1 MLLLSLCCY
10 TQGQTSLLA
19 SGQWYR
25 FTVTQDGMYEI
36 TGDQLARLGVSLS
49 EIDPA
54 TLRLYAYP
62 AGMLPQANA
71 IPRPKDLQEVAIE
84 VVSSVAGQFGK
95 KDKVIFFGQGPD
107 VVTFNKTTRT
117 YGVANNLYT
126 DKNHYFLTF
135 GTTAGK
141 RVKPQQLVDPF
152 LKVITTWDDFY
163 YNELDQTNILKSGR
177 DWFGTAFD
185 ANTLASFSWDMD
197 RVTPG
202 STVRIVTRLMAEAYD
217 NARFKVTLDKS
228 TPAEYSILSI
238 PQTSYGIKGRTR
250 TDTLSRPADATLTR
264 HTLQFE
270 YIRGGTNY
278 SIGRLDQFT
287 VTMNRTLAFTG
298 KPFVFFATDGE
309 AFGTFRIS
317 SQTDARVW
325 NVSSPF
331 DPERMIATPG
341 SGAVTFDGPAG
352 ETIRYAMFDPAT
364 RLTPATEGIRVPNQN
379 LQAIRTTDI
388 LTIAHPLFVKA
399 AGTLAAHRLRFNGLS
414 TVVVTPQQ
422 IYNEYSGGRADV
434 TALRDFIRDV
444 WNRGG
449 KKLRHVLLFG
459 KGSYD
464 YRNLTSG
471 NQNFVPVYE
480 STNSLSPLETYAS
493 DDYFAFLEDHEG
505 NWGERPAEFHTL
517 DIGIGRLPCT
527 TAEQADN
534 IVSKLIAYDTDPR
547 MRGAWRKEIAFVADD
562 GDFNIHQGQA
572 TQLAASIESRRPE
585 LHARRVYL
593 DLFKQEE
600 RSFGQLSPQAAN
612 ALFRTFH
619 EGAAIINFTGHGSEQ
634 LWMAERVLD
643 PERIE
648 ALNNRTTLPFLVTA
662 TCAFGRTDDPLT
674 SSAAERIL
682 LRRSSGAIGLVTSA
696 RPVSSATNFELNADL
711 YDAMFSD
718 GRGTYPTIGEVFRRT
733 KNSRDSRLANRN
745 FSLLGDPAMTIALP
759 QAEAV
764 VTAVEGTTPA
774 GSIEGRSTITVRGE
788 IRKDGQRDGS
798 YSGTITLDG
807 FREPVTLRTRGNEN
821 PVFEFSQWE
830 ELFFSGKTTVS
841 AGAFAFTFTAP
852 SGSIQQPGTGKIILH
867 AVPDGEG
874 ADAGGFRDPIAFSA
888 INQTI
893 NDDLPPQATLYLNDQ
908 NFVSGGTVNKDPV
921 LLIGLSDR
929 SGINISMDPNKGL
942 RFTLDGDTTV
952 MIGGYYRS
960 DGTGGSG
967 TAAYQ
972 LFGLEDGNHRIA
984 LTAQDLAGNTI
995 TREVTFTVGETSLR
1009 LSDLN
1014 GAPNPVLDL
1023 TRIRFTHSR
1032 PGDDLDGTLAILDP
1046 MGREV
1051 SLVTFRVDNA
1061 PELVHIREWD
1071 GTDAQGKK
1079 LPAGLYILRLDVRS
1093 ALDGAKNSL
1102 SGKLMLTE

>member
-1 MLLLSLCCY
+1 
-10 TQGQTSLLA
+10 
-19 SGQWYR
+19 
-25 FTVTQDGMYEI
+25 FTVTQDGMVEI
-36 TGDQLARLGVSLS
+36 TGDQLARLGVTLS
-49 EIDPA
+49 DIDPS
-54 TLRLYAYP
+54 TIRLYTYP
-62 AGMLPQANA
+62 TGMLPQSNSIA
-71 IPRPKDLQEVAIE
+71 RPKDLQEVAIE
-84 VVSSVAGQFGK
+84 VINATAGQFGK

-107 VVTFNKTTRT
+107 GITYNRSTRT
-117 YGVANNLYT
+117 YGVINNLYS

-135 GTTAGK
+135 GATAGK

-152 LKVITTWDDFY
+152 QPVITTWDDYY

-202 STVRIVTRLMAEAYD
+202 STVRVVTRLMAEAYD
-217 NARFKVTLDKS
+217 NARFKVTLNKT
-228 TPAEYSILSI
+228 TPADLAIQAI

-250 TDTLSRPADATLTR
+250 TDTLSRPADPSVTK

-298 KPFVFFATDGE
+298 KPLLFFATDAEGF
-309 AFGTFRIS
+309 ATFKIAYPADARIWNISDPFEPSRMIS
-317 SQTDARVW
+317 S
-325 NVSSPF
+325 
-331 DPERMIATPG
+331 PG
-341 SGAVTFDGPAG
+341 DGSVTFNGPAG
-352 ETIRYAMFDPAT
+352 ASIRYAMFDPAS
-364 RLTPATEGIRVPNQN
+364 RLTPAAEGIRIPNQN
-379 LQAIRTTDI
+379 LQAIGSPDI
-388 LTIAHPLFVKA
+388 ITIAHPLFIKA
-399 AGTLAAHRLRFNGLS
+399 AGTLAAHRLRFNGLTS
-414 TVVVTPQQ
+414 VVVTPQQ

-444 WNRGG
+444 WNRSG
-449 KKLRHVLLFG
+449 KKLRHVLLVG

-464 YRNLTSG
+464 YRNLTAG
-471 NQNFVPVYE
+471 NLNFVPVYE
-480 STNSLSPLETYAS
+480 SVNSLSPLETYSS

-517 DIGIGRLPCT
+517 DIGVGRLPCT
-527 TAEQADN
+527 TAEEADN
-534 IVSKLIAYDTDPR
+534 IVNKLIAYDTDPR
-547 MRGAWRKEIAFVADD
+547 MRGAWRKELAFVADD
-562 GDFNIHQGQA
+562 GDVNIHQGQA
-572 TQLAASIESRRPE
+572 TQLAASVETRRPE

-600 RSFGQLSPQAAN
+600 RSFGQLSPQASN

-648 ALNNRTTLPFLVTA
+648 ALNNRTAFPFLVTA

-674 SSAAERIL
+674 RSSAERIL
-682 LRRSSGAIGLVTSA
+682 LKRSSGAIGLVTSA
-696 RPVSSATNFELNADL
+696 RPVSSATNFELNADF
-711 YDAMFSD
+711 YDALFSE
-718 GRGTYPTIGEVFRRT
+718 GRGAYPTIGEVFRIT
-733 KNSRDSRLANRN
+733 KNARDSRIANRN

-759 QAEAV
+759 QLEAV
-764 VTAVEGTTPA
+764 VTALEGTAPS
-774 GSIEGRSTITVRGE
+774 GSIDGLSVVTVRGE
-788 IRKDGQRDGS
+788 IRKNGQRDGT
-798 YSGTITLDG
+798 YTGTITLDA
-807 FREPVTLRTRGNEN
+807 FRAPVTISTRGNEN
-821 PVFEFSQWE
+821 PVFEFSQWD
-830 ELFFSGKTTVS
+830 ELFFSGKTTVT
-841 AGAFAFTFTAP
+841 GGTFAFTFTAP
-852 SGSIQQPGTGKIILH
+852 SGSISQTGAGKMILH

-874 ADAGGFRDPIAFSA
+874 QDAGGFREPIAFSSTNLS
-888 INQTI
+888 ISDN
-893 NDDLPPQATLYLNDQ
+893 LPPQATLHLNDL
-908 NFVSGGTVNKDPV
+908 NFISGGTVNKDPV
-921 LLIGLSDR
+921 LLVGLTDE
-929 SGINISMDPNKGL
+929 SGINISSDATRGL
-942 RFTLDGDTTV
+942 RFTLDGDTTFL
-952 MIGGYYRS
+952 IGTYYRS
-960 DGTGGSG
+960 DASGKSG
-967 TAAYQ
+967 TAEYQ
-972 LFGLEDGNHRIA
+972 LFGLEDGNHRIV

-1023 TRIRFTHSR
+1023 TRIRFTNSR
-1032 PGDDLDGTLAILDP
+1032 PGDDLEGTLAITDP

-1061 PELVHIREWD
+1061 PELVYLREWD
-1071 GTDAQGKK
+1071 GTDALGKK